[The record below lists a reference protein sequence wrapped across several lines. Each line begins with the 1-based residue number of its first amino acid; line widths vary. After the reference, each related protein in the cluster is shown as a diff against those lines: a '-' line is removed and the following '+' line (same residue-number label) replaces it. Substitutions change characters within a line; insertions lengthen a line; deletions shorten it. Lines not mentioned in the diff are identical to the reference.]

1 MLPNTHENTH
11 EFTVKYVLGIVESLK
26 TLPGFVKYRE
36 GKWSGQLKLQKFTVF
51 LICTEKTSAWLE
63 ASYHEAFYKFTHI
76 FLKIRFWKRKTQRI
90 MKGTHRSRIFCSQHA
105 QHCEIMKDIWREEQ
119 KL

>member
-26 TLPGFVKYRE
+26 TLLNFVKYQE
-36 GKWSGQLKLQKFTVF
+36 GKWNGQLKLQKFTVF

-63 ASYHEAFYKFTHI
+63 APYHEAFYKFTKI
-76 FLKIRFWKRKTQRI
+76 FLKIRF
-90 MKGTHRSRIFCSQHA
+90 
-105 QHCEIMKDIWREEQ
+105 
-119 KL
+119 